1 MSLPG
6 EVDVFEIDLPEL
18 FAFKE
23 PVLAAANA
31 RPVCGRH
38 VVAADLREDWAGAL
52 RANGFRGDVPTH
64 WVDEGVLGYLRREDA
79 MRVAR
84 TLTDLSVPGSHFG
97 LAEFDTA
104 QHSERYTELRRLVR
118 GGGDGPRE
126 PSGLGPDAER
136 WLAENGWRTAFR
148 QWDDLVAPLDRPAV
162 LGSRDLG
169 LILAVRE

>member
-1 MSLPG
+1 MSLSG

-18 FAFKE
+18 FACKE
-23 PVLAAANA
+23 PVLAAAYA

-52 RANGFRGDVPTH
+52 RANGFRGDGPTH
-64 WVDEGVLGYLRREDA
+64 WVDEGVLDYLRREDA

-104 QHSERYTELRRLVR
+104 QHSERYTELRRLVGR
-118 GGGDGPRE
+118 GPTGRGNPVASDPTPNGGSPRTDGGPR
-126 PSGLGPDAER
+126 SGRGTI
-136 WLAENGWRTAFR
+136 WWRR
-148 QWDDLVAPLDRPAV
+148 SIVRPPWVAGISD
-162 LGSRDLG
+162 
-169 LILAVRE
+169 